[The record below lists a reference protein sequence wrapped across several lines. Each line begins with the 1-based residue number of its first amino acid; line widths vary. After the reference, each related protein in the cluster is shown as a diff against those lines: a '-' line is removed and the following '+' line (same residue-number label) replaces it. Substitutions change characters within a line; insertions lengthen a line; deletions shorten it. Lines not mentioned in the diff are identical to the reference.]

1 MVGIVRRSAAVLTF
15 VGLLSL
21 ALTAPQLRHV
31 QRVADLLVVAPRKK
45 TLAQLVELELDGVDA
60 SNLADFFRISPWDAD
75 DVRVP
80 LVAFL
85 LLDLARRV
93 QDPSLA
99 IYLTLDD
106 SLSVKDKGTRRLQS
120 VDWHYDHNRHQV
132 VKGGNHVVLGIHW
145 GEFHYP
151 LLWRLYLRQSSVRR
165 LNRRRKNNRLRYQSK
180 LELARAMLQQ
190 IKDQLPTGKPIYV
203 LFDSWYTSAKLV
215 KWIRQQGWHVIAAL
229 KSNRKVAGR
238 KLTDW
243 HQDLKGRRYCQVRL

>member
-1 MVGIVRRSAAVLTF
+1 M
-15 VGLLSL
+15 
-21 ALTAPQLRHV
+21 

-106 SLSVKDKGTRRLQS
+106 SLSVKDKTEKISCNSCSRLSLLLRPQS
-120 VDWHYDHNRHQV
+120 R
-132 VKGGNHVVLGIHW
+132 
-145 GEFHYP
+145 
-151 LLWRLYLRQSSVRR
+151 
-165 LNRRRKNNRLRYQSK
+165 
-180 LELARAMLQQ
+180 
-190 IKDQLPTGKPIYV
+190 
-203 LFDSWYTSAKLV
+203 
-215 KWIRQQGWHVIAAL
+215 
-229 KSNRKVAGR
+229 
-238 KLTDW
+238 
-243 HQDLKGRRYCQVRL
+243 